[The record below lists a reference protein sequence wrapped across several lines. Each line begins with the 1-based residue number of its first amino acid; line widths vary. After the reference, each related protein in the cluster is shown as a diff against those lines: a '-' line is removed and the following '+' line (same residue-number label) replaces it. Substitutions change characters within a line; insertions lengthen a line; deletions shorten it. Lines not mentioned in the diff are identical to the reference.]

1 MTLFESR
8 DFQCAFAAVSYL
20 AGRRE
25 AELLEPFRAPHL
37 EARALQIRL
46 AHPDRERRAEA
57 LARECAR
64 IASALEA
71 RAIKLSS
78 V

>member
-1 MTLFESR
+1 MAQFESR

-25 AELLEPFRAPHL
+25 AELLEPFGLPHA
-37 EARALQIRL
+37 EARALQSRL

-57 LARECAR
+57 LARELSR
-64 IASALEA
+64 LASALEA
-71 RAIKLSS
+71 RSIK
-78 V
+78 

>member
-1 MTLFESR
+1 MTQFENR

-25 AELLEPFRAPHL
+25 AELLDPFRRPHQD
-37 EARALQIRL
+37 ARALQSRL

-57 LARECAR
+57 LARELAR
-64 IASALEA
+64 VAGALAA
-71 RAIKLSS
+71 RSS
-78 V
+78 K